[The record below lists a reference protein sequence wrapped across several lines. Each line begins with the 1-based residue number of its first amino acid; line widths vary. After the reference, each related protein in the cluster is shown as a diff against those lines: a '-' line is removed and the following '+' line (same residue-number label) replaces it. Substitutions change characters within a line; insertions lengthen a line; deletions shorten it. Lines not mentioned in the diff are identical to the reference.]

1 MHKLFRN
8 FLKIRLYIDTGCGGY
23 LIDEGVITSN
33 PSVKEFDDLLKYFG
47 ETRSCEWFIESSDE
61 DAAILI
67 KFDEVKYDYYLSSM
81 HHDVKVIFT
90 ILIFIKLRIS
100 CSLYF
105 IIASETT

>member
-1 MHKLFRN
+1 M
-8 FLKIRLYIDTGCGGY
+8 
-23 LIDEGVITSN
+23 IDEGVITSN
-33 PSVKEFDDLLKYFG
+33 PSVKELDDLLKYFG
-47 ETRSCEWFIESSDE
+47 ETRFCEWFIESSDE